1 MRGEAC
7 TSGCSMAAA
16 AWLGGA
22 WLGLCICAS
31 CSFSCSISICASLN
45 SCLSL
50 EQHWQA
56 GSPSPSVS
64 SRLPAISPVLLVLL
78 TLRNAMAMSAMS
90 AVAVV
95 AVEAVEAVE
104 LLLLLRSG
112 VWLKTKLACRS
123 DGGGAGLPPLSVV
136 LPTLALR
143 SGDSE
148 KFGGAMETARDS
160 LRSCSECRHRLECP
174 QAFIRAHVEM
184 GVQHGPLA
192 VGVEPSKRGIEKS
205 KQKTNK

>member
-1 MRGEAC
+1 
-7 TSGCSMAAA
+7 MAAA

-78 TLRNAMAMSAMS
+78 ALRNAMAMSAMS

-123 DGGGAGLPPLSVV
+123 DGGGTCLLPLPLSVV

-192 VGVEPSKRGIEKS
+192 VGVEPSKRVK
-205 KQKTNK
+205 KRANKKTN